1 MFGPSINM
9 CADSLNRLG
18 YWNQDSLGPIM
29 NIANLIEH
37 VVTQIPALEKEI
49 EDEEDEEGTYA
60 AATKD
65 TYEPAKSWIP
75 SGSTIIT
82 RTDGEP

>member
-1 MFGPSINM
+1 
-9 CADSLNRLG
+9 
-18 YWNQDSLGPIM
+18 M
-29 NIANLIEH
+29 NIANLIED
-37 VVTQIPALEKEI
+37 VVTQITALKKEI

-60 AATKD
+60 AAIKD

-75 SGSTIIT
+75 GGSTVIT